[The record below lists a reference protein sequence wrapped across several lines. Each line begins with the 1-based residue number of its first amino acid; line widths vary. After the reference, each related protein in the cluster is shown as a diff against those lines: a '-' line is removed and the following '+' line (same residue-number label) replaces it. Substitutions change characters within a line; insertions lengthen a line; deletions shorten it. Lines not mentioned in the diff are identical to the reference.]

1 MLTQFSREGPT
12 LTRSQLA
19 AVLAEFFREQV
30 RAAAGCT
37 GRKAV
42 KREMRVI
49 GLYLARYAPR
59 LLHLSG
65 ESKKCTN
72 PAPEEALTRPLE
84 QTLPIQSQR
93 FLELAP

>member
-1 MLTQFSREGPT
+1 MLTQFSREGPA

-19 AVLAEFFREQV
+19 AVLANFFENRCRQQW
-30 RAAAGCT
+30 AT

-65 ESKKCTN
+65 
-72 PAPEEALTRPLE
+72 
-84 QTLPIQSQR
+84 
-93 FLELAP
+93 